1 MRMLMC
7 PPYQEEKAY
16 REYLID
22 SSLASLLHLEGH
34 KLAVQFHSCQ
44 LYLKT
49 IHFWLAMVADIWEE
63 LWQGI
68 YSLGVLWG
76 HFIQKTVLQN
86 PD

>member
-76 HFIQKTVLQN
+76 HFI
-86 PD
+86 